1 MHAAA
6 KQCSDRMGSRRSRPG
21 GTPQYLTF
29 VLPLLC
35 GSKQL
40 DGVNDSLR
48 LSLMI
53 PRDDMSIFNKLQP
66 LIRSLVAPVLI
77 GGIATALGVYRYR
90 RDDFLTTKDSNGQT
104 AYIKTSSELT
114 FDVKRWNG
122 PIRQSNEEVNKYILL
137 DEEATEKM
145 LHAREQTTEV
155 VRPGNPVVKWDVTS
169 LPTQVATE
177 DRHAI
182 DVIPAEATSQL
193 VEEQADR
200 SFWDRWL
207 DLRTAILPTGENA
220 VPGDGRKDLVFASV
234 FDGHGGLVISHL
246 LSKVIHPALA
256 SAFGAAP
263 GGSAGFWRDPTSLGY
278 AMGLPRGTSDAK
290 ESFFADMIKT
300 TYVHAY

>member
-21 GTPQYLTF
+21 GTPQYLTL

-169 LPTQVATE
+169 C
-177 DRHAI
+177 R
-182 DVIPAEATSQL
+182 
-193 VEEQADR
+193 R
-200 SFWDRWL
+200 R
-207 DLRTAILPTGENA
+207 
-220 VPGDGRKDLVFASV
+220 
-234 FDGHGGLVISHL
+234 
-246 LSKVIHPALA
+246 
-256 SAFGAAP
+256 
-263 GGSAGFWRDPTSLGY
+263 
-278 AMGLPRGTSDAK
+278 
-290 ESFFADMIKT
+290 
-300 TYVHAY
+300 